1 MLQPPSL
8 AGTSASVAGIVT
20 GRMKVSSK
28 ALVAAADA
36 ALSTPENST
45 PKPTTAMPSTA
56 SQATVD
62 ARVPST
68 ISTAPITNSA
78 RYAPSRADWPPGK
91 SANSSMA
98 TPPKLA
104 NRLSC
109 GLPIRV
115 PIASPTVTATA
126 PARPMPAQQHQL
138 RSTSEAPRTA
148 CLDGARLHLRNAQ
161 CLPSPHKDQA
171 QRRLGG
177 RRLPTSCQRQ
187 PAARARRKRLPS
199 NPRTAHGHRKTT
211 APCSL
216 EGRSP
221 FFSHLFGL
229 GQGTADRCRDTVCSV
244 PHDIRAALAAWRL
257 FTKASS
263 DMLGE
268 PCAALR
274 LGGYIRVNR
283 HVAQPPAYKVFG
295 LVKGRLIDN
304 RRKHQWQLIQCLE
317 DAPHGVECALFAG
330 HFVSPIC
337 WDRGGGFGA
346 FSEHGVGHCVSL
358 IGYHSGIARSD
369 VAPVV

>member
-20 GRMKVSSK
+20 GRMKVSSR

-56 SQATVD
+56 SQAMVD

-126 PARPMPAQQHQL
+126 TLIAL
-138 RSTSEAPRTA
+138 
-148 CLDGARLHLRNAQ
+148 
-161 CLPSPHKDQA
+161 
-171 QRRLGG
+171 
-177 RRLPTSCQRQ
+177 
-187 PAARARRKRLPS
+187 
-199 NPRTAHGHRKTT
+199 
-211 APCSL
+211 CS
-216 EGRSP
+216 
-221 FFSHLFGL
+221 
-229 GQGTADRCRDTVCSV
+229 A
-244 PHDIRAALAAWRL
+244 
-257 FTKASS
+257 
-263 DMLGE
+263 
-268 PCAALR
+268 
-274 LGGYIRVNR
+274 
-283 HVAQPPAYKVFG
+283 
-295 LVKGRLIDN
+295 
-304 RRKHQWQLIQCLE
+304 
-317 DAPHGVECALFAG
+317 
-330 HFVSPIC
+330 
-337 WDRGGGFGA
+337 
-346 FSEHGVGHCVSL
+346 
-358 IGYHSGIARSD
+358 YHSGSCRWNQRTIIASHRFGRT
-369 VAPVV
+369 VTG